1 MQHLPWQLLSISGIS
16 HLQPTQFLTI
26 LGSSLTK
33 QSNYKMFKQCAA
45 GAELGSAQPQLVLLI
60 ITFWDIRVLTQDQF
74 KVLKVSNVPFPRSS
88 AYPATITTSFGED
101 VTDFTVCYRIFLDSY
116 DDGIFLP
123 VKHSHYSE
131 WFEGPGS
138 SAGWGTEGY
147 NGGVKE
153 FTYPWGLL
161 QDLLKRGSPTI
172 TISTL
177 QTTYRSLPGTTSVA
191 PTALILKSCT

>member
-1 MQHLPWQLLSISGIS
+1 MISTASNIFLLLS
-16 HLQPTQFLTI
+16 TFL
-26 LGSSLTK
+26 
-33 QSNYKMFKQCAA
+33 
-45 GAELGSAQPQLVLLI
+45 
-60 ITFWDIRVLTQDQF
+60 FWVIRVHTQEQF

-116 DDGIFLP
+116 NDGIFLP

-131 WFEGPGS
+131 WFEGPGA

-153 FTYPWGLL
+153 FTYPWVGAGFVR
-161 QDLLKRGSPTI
+161 KRFPRYHHFNLANNI
-172 TISTL
+172 EISTWYHL
-177 QTTYRSLPGTTSVA
+177 CSSYSL
-191 PTALILKSCT
+191 